1 MAEIVR
7 SPAPEDKTRTAQP
20 ERERGRERDPCITLP
35 VSAGVAAA
43 TVRPRFVDD
52 AAASRSWSSTI
63 AITHAGRV
71 GTSICESS

>member
-1 MAEIVR
+1 
-7 SPAPEDKTRTAQP
+7 
-20 ERERGRERDPCITLP
+20 

-43 TVRPRFVDD
+43 TVRRRLVAD

-63 AITHAGRV
+63 AITHACRD